1 MGERVLRILVAID
14 GSEHSA
20 RTVKHVIRMKDSLRQ
35 TLEVLLVNVQPPIP
49 MRDVLFDGRLSEVH
63 RLEEPLKEQGARELA
78 PAATALGAA
87 GVECHS
93 HVEIGEPAPAIAR
106 FAMTH
111 HCEMIVM
118 GTRGMG
124 AIASLFL
131 GSVATKVVHLSPVP
145 VLLVP

>member
-1 MGERVLRILVAID
+1 MGELVLRILIAID

-20 RTVKHVIRMKDSLRQ
+20 RTVKHVIRMKEGMRQ
-35 TLEVLLVNVQPPIP
+35 KLEVLLLNVQPPIP
-49 MRDVLFDGRLSEVH
+49 MKNVLFEGRLSEVH
-63 RLEEPLKEQGARELA
+63 RLEEPLKQQGVRDLA
-78 PAATALGAA
+78 PAVAALRAA
-87 GVECHS
+87 GVECES

-106 FAMTH
+106 FAKTH

-131 GSVATKVVHLSPVP
+131 GSVATKVVHLSPLP

>member
-1 MGERVLRILVAID
+1 LRILVAID

-20 RTVKHVIRMKDSLRQ
+20 RTVKHVIRMKDGMRQ
-35 TLEVLLVNVQPPIP
+35 KLEVLLLNVQPPIP
-49 MRDVLFDGRLSEVH
+49 MKNVLFDGRLSEVH
-63 RLEEPLKEQGARELA
+63 RLEEPLKQQGARELA

-87 GVECHS
+87 GVECQL

-106 FAMTH
+106 FAKTH

-131 GSVATKVVHLSPVP
+131 GSVATKVVHLSPLP

>member
-1 MGERVLRILVAID
+1 LRILIAID

-20 RTVKHVIRMKDSLRQ
+20 RTVKHVIRMKESMRQ
-35 TLEVLLVNVQPPIP
+35 KLEVLLLNVQPPIP
-49 MRDVLFDGRLSEVH
+49 MKNVLFDGRLSEVH
-63 RLEEPLKEQGARELA
+63 RLEEPLKQQGVRDLA
-78 PAATALGAA
+78 PALAALGAA
-87 GVECHS
+87 GVECES

-106 FAMTH
+106 LAKTH

-118 GTRGMG
+118 GTHGMG

-131 GSVATKVVHLSPVP
+131 GSVATKVVHLSPLP

>member
-1 MGERVLRILVAID
+1 MGERFLRILIAID

-20 RTVKHVIRMKDSLRQ
+20 RTVKHVIRMKESMRQ
-35 TLEVLLVNVQPPIP
+35 KLEVLLLNVQPPIP
-49 MRDVLFDGRLSEVH
+49 MKNVLFDGRLSEVH
-63 RLEEPLKEQGARELA
+63 RLEEPLKQQGTRELA

-87 GVECHS
+87 GVECQS

-106 FAMTH
+106 FAKTH

-124 AIASLFL
+124 AVASLFL
-131 GSVATKVVHLSPVP
+131 GSVATKVVHLSPLP

>member
-1 MGERVLRILVAID
+1 MRILVAID

-20 RTVKHVIRMKDSLRQ
+20 RTVKHVIRMKDSMRQ
-35 TLEVLLVNVQPPIP
+35 KLEVLLLNVQPPIP
-49 MRDVLFDGRLSEVH
+49 MKNVLFDGRLSEVH
-63 RLEEPLKEQGARELA
+63 RLEAPLKQQGVRDLT
-78 PAATALGAA
+78 PAAAALGAG
-87 GVECHS
+87 GVECQS

-106 FAMTH
+106 FAKTH

-118 GTRGMG
+118 GTHGMG

-131 GSVATKVVHLSPVP
+131 GSVATKVVHLSPLP

>member
-1 MGERVLRILVAID
+1 MGDPVLRILIAID

-20 RTVKHVIRMKDSLRQ
+20 RTVKHVIRMKESMRQ
-35 TLEVLLVNVQPPIP
+35 KLEVLLLNVQPPIP
-49 MRDVLFDGRLSEVH
+49 MKNVLFDGRLSEVH
-63 RLEEPLKEQGARELA
+63 RLEEPLKQQGVRDLA
-78 PAATALGAA
+78 PAVAALGAA
-87 GVECHS
+87 GVECES

-106 FAMTH
+106 LAKTH

-118 GTRGMG
+118 GTHGMG

-131 GSVATKVVHLSPVP
+131 GSVATKVVHLSPFP

>member
-1 MGERVLRILVAID
+1 MGERVLRILIAID

-20 RTVKHVIRMKDSLRQ
+20 RTVKHVIRMKESMRQ
-35 TLEVLLVNVQPPIP
+35 TLEVLLLNVQPPIP
-49 MRDVLFDGRLSEVH
+49 MKNVLFDGRLSEVH
-63 RLEEPLKEQGARELA
+63 RLEEPLKQQGVRDLA
-78 PAATALGAA
+78 PALAALGAA
-87 GVECHS
+87 GVECES

-106 FAMTH
+106 LAKTH

-118 GTRGMG
+118 GTHGMG

-131 GSVATKVVHLSPVP
+131 GSVATKVVHLSPLP

>member
-1 MGERVLRILVAID
+1 MGERVLRILIAID

-20 RTVKHVIRMKDSLRQ
+20 RTVKHVIRMKEGMRQ
-35 TLEVLLVNVQPPIP
+35 KLEVLLLNVQPPIP
-49 MRDVLFDGRLSEVH
+49 MKNVLFEGRLSEVH
-63 RLEEPLKEQGARELA
+63 RLEEPLKQQGVRDLA
-78 PAATALGAA
+78 PAVAALRAA
-87 GVECHS
+87 GVESES

-106 FAMTH
+106 FAKTH

-131 GSVATKVVHLSPVP
+131 GSVATKVVHLSPLP

>member
-1 MGERVLRILVAID
+1 MRILIAID

-20 RTVKHVIRMKDSLRQ
+20 RTVKHVIRMKENMRQ
-35 TLEVLLVNVQPPIP
+35 KLEVRLLNVQPPIP
-49 MRDVLFDGRLSEVH
+49 MKNVLFDGRLSEVH
-63 RLEEPLKEQGARELA
+63 RLEEPLKQQGTRELA

-87 GVECHS
+87 GVECQS

-106 FAMTH
+106 FAKTH

-124 AIASLFL
+124 AVASLLL
-131 GSVATKVVHLSPVP
+131 GSVATKVVHLSPLP